1 MQLNKEVIRRKRLK
15 VVTGLGDSTLSEL
28 QNPRSPRFDPTFP
41 KKVHLSCTGRAV
53 GHFLHE
59 IEAWLESR
67 QAGPQPTGR
76 AKQ

>member
-1 MQLNKEVIRRKRLK
+1 MQSKKEIIRRPRLRM
-15 VVTGLGDSTLSEL
+15 VTGLGNATLSDL
-28 QNPRSPRFDPTFP
+28 QNPRSRRFDPTFP
-41 KKVHLSCTGRAV
+41 KKVQLSSRAV

-76 AKQ
+76 AEQ